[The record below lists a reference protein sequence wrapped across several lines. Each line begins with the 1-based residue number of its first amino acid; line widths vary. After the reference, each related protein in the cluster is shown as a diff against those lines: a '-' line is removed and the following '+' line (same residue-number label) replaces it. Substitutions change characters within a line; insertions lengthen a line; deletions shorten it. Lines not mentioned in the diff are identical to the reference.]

1 MSLDFNTAN
10 EQRSG
15 DLIPE
20 GTIVPVQLMIRPGNS
35 GEGGWLKPS
44 STGSEGLDCEFTVLD
59 GPDAKRKFWQLLT
72 VTGDTDGQKKA
83 AEISGSILR
92 AMLESAFAINPKDQS
107 QEANAKRILD
117 CYADL
122 NGLRFL
128 VKVGIRKGDGVYK
141 DKNVIAAVITP
152 DRKEW
157 QRLEQLTRSASMAQ
171 PMAAAYGTAPAKS
184 TIQKPT
190 NWGR

>member
-15 DLIPE
+15 DLMPD
-20 GTIVPVQLMIRPGNS
+20 GTIVPVQLMIRPGNA

-59 GPDAKRKFWQLLT
+59 GPHAKRKFWQLLT
-72 VTGDTDGQKKA
+72 VKGETEGQKKA
-83 AEISGSILR
+83 AQISASTLR
-92 AMLESAFAINPKDQS
+92 AMIESAFGINPKDQS
-107 QEANAKRILD
+107 QQANAKRILD
-117 CYADL
+117 SYGDL
-122 NGLRFL
+122 NGLRFSVRL
-128 VKVGIRKGDGVYK
+128 GTRKGDGVYK

-152 DRKEW
+152 DQREW
-157 QRLEQLTRSASMAQ
+157 RPLEQLTRSPSTVQ
-171 PMAAAYGTAPAKS
+171 PAAAAYGNVPAKS
-184 TIQKPT
+184 TIQKPQ